1 MPQTFPHHH
10 RGKCGAGCPLCH
22 FNSFFGALPLLG
34 ICKAAFHPQVHKS
47 RCHLPSSLRLL
58 PAPPKQ
64 SPVAMVG
71 NPCRRESR
79 GCKPSRAKEGGR
91 ELSAEPWDVT

>member
-1 MPQTFPHHH
+1 MQGCTCS
-10 RGKCGAGCPLCH
+10 GLQGARIHDMG
-22 FNSFFGALPLLG
+22 SFFGALPQLG
-34 ICKAAFHPQVHKS
+34 ICKAAFCPQVHKS

-71 NPCRRESR
+71 NPCRRER
-79 GCKPSRAKEGGR
+79 GGIKEH
-91 ELSAEPWDVT
+91 